1 MYIIKG
7 IDNKEYGPA
16 SFDDVCQWIK
26 ENRANARTLARTE
39 NMTEFKPL
47 SEFPEFSVVLNT
59 GSQSYQS
66 SSPWA
71 PETASTEKY
80 QTKSNDFDQLVNSI
94 KTTGYDL
101 DIANIIKKAFDLVI
115 SDFLVILG
123 VTLLINLLLLV
134 TAYIPLGF
142 LLNGPLLGGLY
153 YYFLKRIRG
162 QTTELSDVFAGFN
175 RNFLHL
181 VLSTIVMSILIFLGF
196 LFCILPGIY
205 LAVAWAFTVP
215 LIVDKQIDFWS
226 AMEASR
232 KIVTLRWFKVFI
244 FSCILLVPILVIIFA
259 ELLVLGTFIKGF
271 LINPFLG
278 ITISPVLLGLVIIC
292 AILSL
297 CVLPFVN
304 AAFVLA
310 YEEIFNKQKT
320 S

>member
-1 MYIIKG
+1 VY
-7 IDNKEYGPA
+7 
-16 SFDDVCQWIK
+16 
-26 ENRANARTLARTE
+26 
-39 NMTEFKPL
+39 
-47 SEFPEFSVVLNT
+47 
-59 GSQSYQS
+59 
-66 SSPWA
+66 
-71 PETASTEKY
+71 
-80 QTKSNDFDQLVNSI
+80 
-94 KTTGYDL
+94 
-101 DIANIIKKAFDLVI
+101 
-115 SDFLVILG
+115 
-123 VTLLINLLLLV
+123 
-134 TAYIPLGF
+134 
-142 LLNGPLLGGLY
+142 
-153 YYFLKRIRG
+153 KRQG